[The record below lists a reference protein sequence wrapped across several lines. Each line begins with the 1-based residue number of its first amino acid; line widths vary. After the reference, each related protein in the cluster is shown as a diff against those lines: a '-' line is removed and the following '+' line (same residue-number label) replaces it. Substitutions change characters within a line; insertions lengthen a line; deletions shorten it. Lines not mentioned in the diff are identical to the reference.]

1 MFLLFRLLLSFPLTR
16 SQLTRSQL
24 TGSQLTGSQ
33 LTGSQLMKSRLIAVR
48 RGKGER
54 DTDNP
59 MAEVDLITEA
69 ADNTG

>member
-1 MFLLFRLLLSFPLTR
+1 MFLLFRLFLSFPLTR
-16 SQLTRSQL
+16 
-24 TGSQLTGSQ
+24 SQ